1 MPCYPAL
8 ALLIGCALAA
18 QTPAVQT
25 WIRAGHR
32 VVSAI
37 AALAAVAIAVILAQV
52 WNTPTPGDISAALT
66 QHPEAYTLSLG
77 HMGDLT
83 LQSFAYLRAPL
94 IVAGVAFLIG
104 ATAFLW
110 RQPIVAIVVMMVLF
124 LHAARIAMVVF
135 DPYLSSRPL
144 ANALIQAPPGQ
155 LIEDNAYYTFSSVF
169 FYANRRALLLN
180 GRQTNLEYGSYAPD
194 APNVFLDDAHFARL
208 WRRPERYYLLV
219 EGPAMPRIEGLV
231 GRPELHIVAA
241 SGGKYLLTNHANSD

>member
-8 ALLIGCALAA
+8 ALLIGCALTA
-18 QTPAVQT
+18 QDLTTQQWV
-25 WIRAGHR
+25 RAGHWLL
-32 VVSAI
+32 SAI
-37 AALAAVAIAVILAQV
+37 AAVAALAIAFILAQV
-52 WNTPTPGDISAALT
+52 WNVPTPGDISAALT

-83 LQSFAYLRAPL
+83 LQSFAYLRLPL

-104 ATAFLW
+104 ATAVWW
-110 RQPIVAIVVMMVLF
+110 RHPIVASVVMMVLF

-144 ANALIQAPPGQ
+144 ANALLKAPPGQ

-169 FYANRRALLLN
+169 FYTNRRGLLLN

-194 APNVFLDDAHFARL
+194 APNVFLDDAGFAGL
-208 WRRPERYYLLV
+208 WRTPDRYYLLV
-219 EGPAMPRIEGLV
+219 ESPSLPRIEHLV
-231 GRPELHIVAA
+231 GRPELHVVAE